1 MGRLFLHPLFTG
13 ICFFVVY
20 SLCLMLSSLCLLM
33 KHRSAVNPTA
43 ISCGLLTNHRWMT
56 CPHRIQTTIA
66 CVSSFCPC
74 GTCVFGHADSRGLT
88 ASWPETRPLLRKVR
102 IVPPKTP
109 SSFDVG
115 RSFYRQCRLCHRPQS
130 TSTTPLTLNSP
141 SLQSRSLFRPPPAP
155 LLASQCRGLWPC
167 RNACAHVSN
176 KSNSTTFLV
185 LCHFRLKIYI
195 YILKLTKQRMF
206 ALAEL
211 STLFPT
217 AHLWF

>member
-1 MGRLFLHPLFTG
+1 MHPLFTG

-20 SLCLMLSSLCLLM
+20 SLCLMLSSLCLLV
-33 KHRSAVNPTA
+33 KHRSAVNPAA

-56 CPHRIQTTIA
+56 RPHRIQTTIA

-74 GTCVFGHADSRGLT
+74 RTCVFRHADSRGLT

-141 SLQSRSLFRPPPAP
+141 SLQSLSLFLPPPPARTSAGQSMSRP
-155 LLASQCRGLWPC
+155 VAVPECM
-167 RNACAHVSN
+167 CARH
-176 KSNSTTFLV
+176 
-185 LCHFRLKIYI
+185 
-195 YILKLTKQRMF
+195 Q
-206 ALAEL
+206 
-211 STLFPT
+211 
-217 AHLWF
+217 

>member
-1 MGRLFLHPLFTG
+1 MHPPYLPAFVFLLFIP
-13 ICFFVVY
+13 
-20 SLCLMLSSLCLLM
+20 CLMLSSLCLLL
-33 KHRSAVNPTA
+33 KHRSAVNPAA

-56 CPHRIQTTIA
+56 GTHRIQTTIA

-74 GTCVFGHADSRGLT
+74 GTCVFRHADSRGLT

-141 SLQSRSLFRPPPAP
+141 SLQSLSLFLPPSPPAP

-167 RNACAHVSN
+167 RNACVHVSN

-185 LCHFRLKIYI
+185 LCHFRFKT

-206 ALAEL
+206 ALAEP

-217 AHLWF
+217 AHP